1 MALDAIMPIDEGLN
15 SDMKFIAIDTSHFKD
30 MDEADKTQILQYF
43 AKYNVETMEATYE
56 ELKEKGLYD
65 PETTVLHGV
74 LLRVEK
80 TRISKNRVVIEGS
93 KYRAGNGAVGVKVT
107 VAYKDGKWQA
117 TKADMIWIS

>member
-1 MALDAIMPIDEGLN
+1 MPIDEGLN